1 MFLIN
6 SFLLLCGLQYFL
18 AISDTVFLNQC
29 MPPKQGMVGE
39 AGDAALPSTHA
50 AESGLFSPLFS
61 SVATN
66 IILAKFE
73 SRNRWSSIIPD
84 SVTVGNPLWRCEMGI
99 KVSSAGEGYGVGSPW
114 GMFPQQRRQQQAR
127 GHLFCFVLF
136 FFIYFLK

>member
-1 MFLIN
+1 MN

-18 AISDTVFLNQC
+18 AISGAVFFNQC

-39 AGDAALPSTHA
+39 AGDAALSSTHA

-84 SVTVGNPLWRCEMGI
+84 SVTVGNPLRRCEMGI
-99 KVSSAGEGYGVGSPW
+99 KVSSAAEGYGVGSPL
-114 GMFPQQRRQQQAR
+114 GNVFSAEETVVGKGAPF
-127 GHLFCFVLF
+127 LFCSVF
-136 FFIYFLK
+136 FNFLK